1 MSPSGIPSNVRNNVV
16 VLCASQA
23 LAMTGMS
30 MIMTA
35 SALAGNMLA
44 PDPSLATVPLAL
56 QFAGAFMTTVP
67 ASLFMG
73 KFGRRLGFSIGQ
85 VVGALG
91 GLLAAYAIYIQS
103 FWLFAAA
110 SLLIGFHVAFW
121 QYFRFAAADSA
132 GPEFKAK
139 AISYVLVGG
148 VFAAVAGPQ
157 LGIFS
162 QDLFAPIQFMGIY
175 VIIAGLCAI
184 TLVIL
189 QAIRIP
195 PPSTVEDKKAG
206 RPLTVI
212 MRQPVFVVAVMSAM
226 LGYGTM
232 TLVMTATPLAM
243 EGCGFGY
250 SDSATV
256 IQWHILAM
264 FGPSFFTGNLIKKFG
279 VLNIILTGV
288 FLNVCAM
295 AINLSGI
302 EYSNFSIGLVCLGL
316 GWNFMFIGGTTLLT
330 ESYTPEERP
339 KVQGANEIMVLAT
352 TTTAAFSSG
361 ILQHQIGWAAV
372 NAGMAIPMT
381 LVFASV
387 IWYKFIYTPK
397 HNT

>member
-1 MSPSGIPSNVRNNVV
+1 MSEADAHPHARKNVV

-35 SALAGNMLA
+35 SALVGKMLS
-44 PDPSLATVPLAL
+44 PDPAWATVPLAL
-56 QFAGAFMTTVP
+56 QFAGAMMTTIP

-73 KFGRRLGFSIGQ
+73 KFGRRFGFSIGQ
-85 VVGALG
+85 IVGAIG
-91 GLLAAYAIYIQS
+91 GSLAAYAIYIQN

-139 AISYVLVGG
+139 AISYVLAGG

-157 LGIFS
+157 LAIWGQKLFEPI
-162 QDLFAPIQFMGIY
+162 LFAGVY
-175 VIIAGLCAI
+175 IIIVGLCLI
-184 TLVIL
+184 TLVFI
-189 QAIRIP
+189 QAIHIP
-195 PPSTVEDKKAG
+195 SPKSVGIVKAG
-206 RPLTVI
+206 RPLGII
-212 MRQPVFVVAVMSAM
+212 MRQPVFIVAVLSAM

-243 EGCGFGY
+243 EVCGFAFN
-250 SDSATV
+250 DSATV

-264 FGPSFFTGNLIKKFG
+264 YAPSFYTGSLIKRFG
-279 VLNIILTGV
+279 VVNVILTGII
-288 FLNVCAM
+288 LMICAM

-302 EYSNFSIGLVCLGL
+302 DLINFSIGLVCLGL

-330 ESYTPEERP
+330 DAYTPEERP
-339 KVQGANEIMVLAT
+339 KVQAANDFMVLST
-352 TTTAAFSSG
+352 TTIAAFSSG
-361 ILQHQIGWAAV
+361 ALQHSIGWAAV
-372 NAGMAIPMT
+372 NAGIAIPMT
-381 LVFASV
+381 LVFGAV
-387 IWYKFIYTPK
+387 IWYKFIYLPK
-397 HNT
+397 HAH

>member
-1 MSPSGIPSNVRNNVV
+1 MSTSGAPSNVRKNVA

-23 LAMTGMS
+23 LSMTGVS
-30 MIMTA
+30 MIATA
-35 SALAGNMLA
+35 SALVGHMLS
-44 PDPSLATVPLAL
+44 PHPSLATVPVAL
-56 QFAGAFMTTVP
+56 QFAGAMMTTIP

-85 VVGALG
+85 TVGCLG

-110 SLLIGFHVAFW
+110 SLLIGFHMAFW

-132 GPEFKAK
+132 GPEFRAK

-162 QDLFAPIQFMGIY
+162 LDLFAPIQFIGIY
-175 VIIAGLCAI
+175 VIVAGLCVV

-195 PPSTVEDKKAG
+195 APTSVGIAKAG
-206 RPLTVI
+206 RPLAEI
-212 MRQPVFVVAVMSAM
+212 MRQPVFIIAVMTAM

-243 EGCGFGY
+243 GVCGFGY
-250 SDSATV
+250 SDSSTV
-256 IQWHILAM
+256 IQWHMLAM
-264 FGPSFFTGNLIKKFG
+264 FAPSFFTGDLIKKFG
-279 VLNIILTGV
+279 VLNVILAGV
-288 FLNVCAM
+288 FLNICAM
-295 AINLSGI
+295 AVNLSGI
-302 EYSNFSIGLVCLGL
+302 DYLNFSIGLVCVGL

-330 ESYTPEERP
+330 ESYTPEEQP
-339 KVQGANEIMVLAT
+339 KVQAANDFMVLSMT
-352 TTTAAFSSG
+352 TLAAFSSG
-361 ILQHQIGWAAV
+361 ALQHTIGWAAV
-372 NAGMAIPMT
+372 NAGIAIPMS
-381 LVFASV
+381 LVFFGI
-387 IWYKFIYTPK
+387 IWYKFIYLPK
-397 HNT
+397 YST

>member
-1 MSPSGIPSNVRNNVV
+1 MSASGSPSNVRKNVV
-16 VLCASQA
+16 VLCACQA

-35 SALAGNMLA
+35 SALAGKMLA

-85 VVGALG
+85 VAGGLG
-91 GLLAAYAIYIQS
+91 GLLAAYAIYIQN

-132 GPEFKAK
+132 GPEFRAK

-162 QDLFAPIQFMGIY
+162 QDLFAPVQFMGIY
-175 VIIAGLCAI
+175 VIIAGLCLT
-184 TLVIL
+184 TLIII

-195 PPSTVEDKKAG
+195 PPAPAENKKAG
-206 RPLTVI
+206 RPLKVI
-212 MRQPVFVVAVMSAM
+212 MQQPVFIVAVLSAM

-243 EGCGFGY
+243 GICGFGY

-279 VLNIILTGV
+279 VLNIILAGV
-288 FLNVCAM
+288 LLNVCAM

-302 EYSNFSIGLVCLGL
+302 EYLHFSISLICLGL
-316 GWNFMFIGGTTLLT
+316 GWNFMFIGGTALLT

-339 KVQGANEIMVLAT
+339 KVQGTNEIMVLAT

-361 ILQHQIGWAAV
+361 ILQHSIGWAAV

-381 LVFASV
+381 IVFIAV
-387 IWYKFIYTPK
+387 IWYKFLYRPK
-397 HNT
+397 QTA